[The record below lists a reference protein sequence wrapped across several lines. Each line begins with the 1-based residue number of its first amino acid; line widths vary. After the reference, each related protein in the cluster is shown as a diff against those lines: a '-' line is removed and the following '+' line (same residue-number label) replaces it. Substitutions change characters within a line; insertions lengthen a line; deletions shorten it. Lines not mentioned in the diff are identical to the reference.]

1 MFKTF
6 FGWPL
11 DHTREREKCQ
21 DVKHLCKTCQ
31 TYKIQET
38 LFPFAAATASQ
49 KGFSAL
55 STAPKFIFSSSFQLA
70 LFATAAGPTSTL
82 TANDTI

>member
-1 MFKTF
+1 MSNISVKRAR
-6 FGWPL
+6 L
-11 DHTREREKCQ
+11 D
-21 DVKHLCKTCQ
+21 
-31 TYKIQET
+31 KIQET